1 MYKLYTA
8 PAVEPILKAEAKLY
22 LKQDST
28 ADDDLIDSLIIAARI
43 EVENILGYKLINQ
56 TWDYWQKDFTD
67 PIQIDMLP
75 LSSITHVKYLDI
87 NRVEQTVA
95 NTDYYVYTNT
105 EPGLIEPVSNWP
117 IAGDWYN
124 AVNVR
129 FVTGFG
135 AAATNIPEFELIERA
150 MLMIIADAYEFRENS
165 QPSHSA
171 IKSIPNSAKN
181 ILMSLRSFR

>member
-1 MYKLYTA
+1 
-8 PAVEPILKAEAKLY
+8 
-22 LKQDST
+22 
-28 ADDDLIDSLIIAARI
+28 
-43 EVENILGYKLINQ
+43 
-56 TWDYWQKDFTD
+56 
-67 PIQIDMLP
+67 
-75 LSSITHVKYLDI
+75 
-87 NRVEQTVA
+87 
-95 NTDYYVYTNT
+95 
-105 EPGLIEPVSNWP
+105 LIEPVSNWP